1 MTEENKDTKSSDT
14 ITVDQAKT
22 SEKEKSSKP
31 EQKSDGNAG
40 KQIDDE
46 GDNWVDSLSEDKQ
59 KWIKKLRSEAAG
71 SRVKMRELEEKLA
84 KFQSDQ
90 EARDQEELKKQ
101 NKYKELS
108 ESHENKAKAM
118 EGRVIRTELKLHAQ
132 REGIIDLKDIDI
144 ISTDTIKNSCIR
156 GNSWRRRSSEGTQKR
171 KTTLV

>member
-71 SRVKMRELEEKLA
+71 SRSKN
-84 KFQSDQ
+84 
-90 EARDQEELKKQ
+90 AR
-101 NKYKELS
+101 
-108 ESHENKAKAM
+108 A
-118 EGRVIRTELKLHAQ
+118 
-132 REGIIDLKDIDI
+132 
-144 ISTDTIKNSCIR
+144 
-156 GNSWRRRSSEGTQKR
+156 
-171 KTTLV
+171 